1 MATKHSYLED
11 HYKKEGKG
19 RVTFV
24 EFTDIVVDDS
34 ILFPTSYGQPNDK
47 GKITIDGKDYE
58 IVDVWDDGDGIHLIS
73 HDTYPQD
80 CKGKEILEYVD
91 WDIRYNH
98 MKFRTAMRVMA
109 GLAFE
114 KFGATHR
121 INQTYEDYAWIDLEF
136 NEITE
141 EKIKELEEETN
152 KYLSEGK
159 KPQYYYIPRQDFL
172 NREDLMKVSKAK
184 VPDIPQLRI
193 VKLEGLPEQLEL
205 GTLVNDT
212 KEVGK
217 IRLKTNLV
225 KGKVGSRVNVY
236 LE

>member
-1 MATKHSYLED
+1 MGTKHSYLDD
-11 HYKKEGKG
+11 HYRKEGKG
-19 RVTFV
+19 KVTFV
-24 EFTDIVVDDS
+24 EFTDIIVDDS
-34 ILFPTSYGQPNDK
+34 ILYPTSYGQPNDK
-47 GKITIDGKDYE
+47 GKISIDGKDFE

-98 MKFRTAMRVMA
+98 MKFRTAMRIMA
-109 GLAFE
+109 GLAYS

-136 NEITE
+136 NDITE
-141 EKIKELEEETN
+141 EKVKELESETN
-152 KYLSEGK
+152 DLLASGLKPEYYYLSKADFMG
-159 KPQYYYIPRQDFL
+159 RQD
-172 NREDLMKVSKAK
+172 LMNIVKSK
-184 VPDIPQLRI
+184 VPDIPSLRI
-193 VKLEGLPEQLEL
+193 VKNGNLPDQLEM

-236 LE
+236 LD

>member
-1 MATKHSYLED
+1 MATKHSYLDD

-19 RVTFV
+19 KVTFV
-24 EFTDIVVDDS
+24 EFTDIIVDDS

-47 GKITIDGKDYE
+47 GKITIEGKDFE

-80 CKGKEILEYVD
+80 CKGKEILEFVD

-109 GLAFE
+109 GLAFQ

-136 NEITE
+136 SDITE
-141 EKIKELEEETN
+141 EKIRELEEETN
-152 KYLSEGK
+152 KYLAEGK
-159 KPQYYYIPRQDFL
+159 RPEYYYISKQDFMK
-172 NREDLMKVSKAK
+172 RDDLMKISKAK
-184 VPDIPQLRI
+184 VPDLPQLRI
-193 VKLEGLPEQLEL
+193 VKLEGLPEQLEM
-205 GTLVNDT
+205 GTLVKDT

-217 IRLKTNLV
+217 VRLKTNLV